1 MTKFAKYLL
10 YAGMGLAALV
20 VFALSGQIGKFVG
33 RTVGETTVEN
43 YQEGKQEAFLEKGQA
58 MAAEEIR
65 KQLPMRIDEI
75 TTLQSVLSAGKALIY
90 NYRMSLKKSDLDTN
104 KFIAEMKKTLV
115 HNVCQQKQISFVK
128 FLFSETKKQHLLKN
142 NNIFL
147 KTMKLGGIFGLSQ
160 VSNICF

>member
-104 KFIAEMKKTLV
+104 EFIAKMTENLA
-115 HNVCQQKQISFVK
+115 HNVCQQKQMR
-128 FLFSETKKQHLLKN
+128 
-142 NNIFL
+142 NIL
-147 KTMKLGGIFGLSQ
+147 NLGGNYKYVYMGADGLLIGDITITLADCS
-160 VSNICF
+160 S